1 MVCRVSWSVGCHGWQ
16 GVMVGRVLWLGC
28 HGWQGVVVGVIV
40 SRVAC
45 RYISWLTVMCTYV

>member
-1 MVCRVSWSVGCHGWQ
+1 MVGRVSWSVGCHGWQ

-28 HGWQGVVVGVIV
+28 HGWQGVMVGVIV

-45 RYISWLTVMCTYV
+45 RYISWLTVTCTYV